1 MNRNKEHVRIGVNA
15 LGLIPG
21 EVGGAET
28 YLRRTLEAMA
38 RLFPEHEFVVFG
50 NLENRL
56 ALAEDLRDHANVTL
70 VNLRFHAFSR
80 VRRVLREQ
88 FVLPRLL
95 RRAGVDVLWNPGY
108 VTPLR
113 SPCPRL
119 TSVLDMQYKRFP
131 EDLPPAGLRATR
143 FLVGAALRRSEGIAT
158 ISEFS
163 RQEILAFSRV
173 PFDNIAVT
181 PLAADAAFGEP
192 LPGRLLAERVLTLL
206 RGADPYVLCVAN
218 SYPHKSLQTAVEA
231 FGRIAADVPH
241 RLVMVG
247 QPRLGEPAVEAA
259 VSALPQPERVI
270 RLRYVSRQDLAVLYQ
285 AADAFVFPSR
295 YEGFG
300 LPVLEAMKAGL
311 PVVAARAGATPE
323 VGGDAIRYV
332 PPGDAEALAAELRR
346 VLFLPQEERAALT
359 HAARERA
366 ARFTWDATARS
377 TVAACQRLIVPQN
390 PEVPRE

>member
-1 MNRNKEHVRIGVNA
+1 MRIGVNA

-21 EVGGAET
+21 EIGGAET

-38 RLFPEHEFVVFG
+38 RLFPEHEFIVFG
-50 NLENRL
+50 NTENRL
-56 ALAEDLRDHANVTL
+56 ALAEDLRDHANATL
-70 VNLRFHAFSR
+70 VDLRFHAMSR
-80 VRRVLREQ
+80 IRRVVKEQ

-113 SPCPRL
+113 APCPRL
-119 TSVLDMQYKRFP
+119 TAVLDMQYKRFP
-131 EDLPPAGLRATR
+131 EDFPPAGLRATR
-143 FLVGAALRRSEGIAT
+143 FLVGAALRRSEGLVT

-163 RQEILAFSRV
+163 RQEILTFSRV
-173 PFDNIAVT
+173 PFDRIAVT
-181 PLAADAAFGEP
+181 PLAVDECFATP
-192 LPGRLLAERVLTLL
+192 LPGRLLAERVMALL
-206 RGADPYVLCVAN
+206 HGADPYVLCISN

-231 FGRIAADVPH
+231 FGRIMADIPH

-259 VSALPQPERVI
+259 IAALPQAGRVV
-270 RLRYVSRQDLAVLYQ
+270 RLRYVAKQDLVALYQ
-285 AADAFVFPSR
+285 AADAFVFPSK

-332 PPGDAEALAAELRR
+332 PPGDAEALAAELRK
-346 VLFLPQEERAALT
+346 VLYLPQEERAALT
-359 HAARERA
+359 AAARARA
-366 ARFTWDATARS
+366 ASFSWDATARG
-377 TVAACQRLIVPQN
+377 TVAACLRLVSSEGVLP
-390 PEVPRE
+390 